1 MESMFVFRQYMTDQ
15 PNWELKITLPN
26 ESMLSEVTSLLQTGH
41 RVKLRARGNS
51 MLPFITGD
59 RDSIILQKKKTVH
72 RGDIVLARIPDRGY
86 ILHRI
91 IAIRDNEMTLM
102 GDGNLQATEQCN
114 RDQICGTVIEIIRNG
129 RYIRCSSVTEQCKA
143 WLWMRLRPLRRYLL
157 AICRIE
163 RRLHV

>member
-1 MESMFVFRQYMTDQ
+1 
-15 PNWELKITLPN
+15 
-26 ESMLSEVTSLLQTGH
+26 MLSEVTSLLQTGH

-59 RDSIILQKKKTVH
+59 RDSIILQKEKTVH

-114 RDQICGTVIEIIRNG
+114 RDQICGTVIEIIIAVR
-129 RYIRCSSVTEQCKA
+129 
-143 WLWMRLRPLRRYLL
+143 
-157 AICRIE
+157 
-163 RRLHV
+163 

>member
-1 MESMFVFRQYMTDQ
+1 M
-15 PNWELKITLPN
+15 
-26 ESMLSEVTSLLQTGH
+26 
-41 RVKLRARGNS
+41 
-51 MLPFITGD
+51 
-59 RDSIILQKKKTVH
+59 
-72 RGDIVLARIPDRGY
+72 ARIPDRGY

-143 WLWMRLRPLRRYLL
+143 WLWMWLRPLRRYLL

>member
-1 MESMFVFRQYMTDQ
+1 M
-15 PNWELKITLPN
+15 
-26 ESMLSEVTSLLQTGH
+26 
-41 RVKLRARGNS
+41 
-51 MLPFITGD
+51 
-59 RDSIILQKKKTVH
+59 
-72 RGDIVLARIPDRGY
+72 LARIPDRGY

-91 IAIRDNEMTLM
+91 ITIRDNEMTLM

-143 WLWMRLRPLRRYLL
+143 WLWMWMRPLRRYLL

>member
-59 RDSIILQKKKTVH
+59 RDSIILLKKKTVH
-72 RGDIVLARIPDRGY
+72 RGDIVLARIP
-86 ILHRI
+86 
-91 IAIRDNEMTLM
+91 A
-102 GDGNLQATEQCN
+102 APP
-114 RDQICGTVIEIIRNG
+114 
-129 RYIRCSSVTEQCKA
+129 SFA
-143 WLWMRLRPLRRYLL
+143 AL
-157 AICRIE
+157 AILPMIKDE
-163 RRLHV
+163 